1 MSVSPLEVFFS
12 NATDYYIA
20 GRFAAFAG
28 LAPVV
33 GNILHH
39 AIEMYLKGGLSKT
52 KNLAELK
59 NLSHN
64 LPDVWSEFK
73 AQLKGP
79 SSIDQFDSVV
89 SALHAFEELRY
100 PDSVLKHGM
109 SCTVS
114 IKHSPSSA
122 ASSGAGASPPH
133 YDLCLEDVDKLVAT
147 IFAVVRVNPPF
158 FTGRL
163 NKVARLWLE
172 EENAESGLTS
182 A

>member
-1 MSVSPLEVFFS
+1 MSVSPREVFFT

-28 LAPVV
+28 LAPTV
-33 GNILHH
+33 GNLLHY

-52 KNLAELK
+52 KNTAELRK
-59 NLSHN
+59 LSHD

-73 AQLKGP
+73 AQFRGL
-79 SSIDQFDSVV
+79 SSMDEFDSVD

-100 PDSVLKHGM
+100 PDSVLKKGM
-109 SCTVS
+109 SCTIS
-114 IKHSPSSA
+114 IKHPSSPA
-122 ASSGAGASPPH
+122 ASIGAGASAPQ
-133 YDLCLEDVDKLVAT
+133 YDLCFEDVDKLVAT
-147 IFAVVRVNPPF
+147 IFTVVHVNPPF

-163 NKVARLWLE
+163 NKVARQWLK